1 MINPATDRVLITGA
15 AGAIGTALRNGL
27 RADWRQLRLTDNRPI
42 ANPTPNEECII
53 ADVAD
58 RAAIERMMQGVAAV
72 VYMTGV
78 GGDYTLEDL
87 FRVNARG
94 MFDVFEAARL
104 AGVKRI
110 VYASSNHAFGC
121 YPIEERV
128 SPALP
133 PRPDSLYG
141 TFKAWG
147 ETMLRG
153 YFDRHGIRSVSLR
166 IGTYRTLP
174 IDQRSLATWL
184 SPGDVARLV
193 DASLRHPDPGCLV
206 VNGYSNNTRIKT
218 FDPNWEFSA
227 IIRATMPRTIARC
240 CAAWAS
246 MWTGRGNGPNMAA
259 RMPAPRS
266 VGRDNKNRGQHDR
279 HNADTRLR
287 GGAVAGRGG
296 SARRV
301 TRLCRLGHVVRPGAD
316 HGRDRQGVLQGTGKR
331 RRSHILPSEPHGS
344 CFDLIALVGHDV
356 RAYPHRHGGTPRRS
370 PPDRRRAVPAH
381 VAPARSA
388 GSPPSAPPRWPCG
401 SRRSPDQLRGTR

>member
-1 MINPATDRVLITGA
+1 MSR
-15 AGAIGTALRNGL
+15 
-27 RADWRQLRLTDNRPI
+27 
-42 ANPTPNEECII
+42 
-53 ADVAD
+53 D

-87 FRVNARG
+87 FRVNVARHVRRVRG
-94 MFDVFEAARL
+94 GAARRRAAHRVRL
-104 AGVKRI
+104 
-110 VYASSNHAFGC
+110 SNHAFGC

-147 ETMLRG
+147 ETMLRC

-218 FDPNWEFSA
+218 FDPNWEFLGYRPQDNAEDHREMLRGMGVDVDGPWEWPEHGGSH
-227 IIRATMPRTIARC
+227 AR
-240 CAAWAS
+240 
-246 MWTGRGNGPNMAA
+246 
-259 RMPAPRS
+259 APRS
-266 VGRDNKNRGQHDR
+266 VRRGAITRNRGQAWSAR
-279 HNADTRLR
+279 SGYSPARRRCCCARRQRAPSNSASPARSR
-287 GGAVAGRGG
+287 G
-296 SARRV
+296 SARCRSWSRS
-301 TRLCRLGHVVRPGAD
+301 TRASSRNR
-316 HGRDRQGVLQGTGKR
+316 
-331 RRSHILPSEPHGS
+331 GS
-344 CFDLIALVGHDV
+344 
-356 RAYPHRHGGTPRRS
+356 TS
-370 PPDRRRAVPAH
+370 
-381 VAPARSA
+381 S
-388 GSPPSAPPRWPCG
+388 
-401 SRRSPDQLRGTR
+401 TR